1 MIEAGIKLGNPA
13 DIPVPDIASYGNEV
27 DKDATRRDREATL
40 RGGINRLL
48 ARPVSTRRTL
58 QACTDAIVNNLNVAF
73 ARIWTLK
80 RGQGTLKLQASS
92 GLYTS
97 IDGEFSRIPVGH
109 CKIGRIAE
117 TRVPCLTNA
126 ALCDPR
132 LDQEWLSQ
140 EGLVAFAGYPLV
152 ADNRVTGVIA
162 VGGANADRER
172 DARWITSKRNG
183 YCAAAARSVAA
194 CSCRS

>member
-1 MIEAGIKLGNPA
+1 MIEAGVNHSNPA
-13 DIPVPDIASYGNEV
+13 GVRVADMGSYANAVDEEAS
-27 DKDATRRDREATL
+27 RRDREATL
-40 RGGINRLL
+40 RGETHRLL

-92 GLYTS
+92 GLYTG
-97 IDGEFSRIPVGH
+97 IDGEISRIPVGH

-132 LDQEWLSQ
+132 LDQE
-140 EGLVAFAGYPLV
+140 
-152 ADNRVTGVIA
+152 
-162 VGGANADRER
+162 
-172 DARWITSKRNG
+172 
-183 YCAAAARSVAA
+183 
-194 CSCRS
+194 